1 MLNNQYT
8 ILIVDDEPLAR
19 ENVRLLVENDADIT
33 TIIECAN
40 AREALQKLGSGGF
53 DIMFLDIQMPG
64 MTGFELLEASSG
76 LVLPVVVFVTAFDR
90 YALRAFEASAVDYLL
105 KPFDDARFY
114 AALQRAKDKVR
125 HKQAYNLAETLMAFL
140 EANPLHYVEN
150 KPTTTPQTYLQ
161 RLTLKSHGKM
171 LFLNVQDIIW
181 IEAEDYYM
189 QIHTNDGKTHLL
201 RETMNHLEQQLDPAI
216 FLRIHRSAIVH
227 KDAVRELRTQTHGDG
242 LVILHNGITLK
253 ISRSRKQQIQ
263 QVLQQKS

>member
-1 MLNNQYT
+1 MMSNHYT

-19 ENVRLLVENDADIT
+19 ENVRLLVEKDPEIM
-33 TIIECAN
+33 TIVECAN
-40 AREALQKLGSGGF
+40 AREARQKLEFGSF

-64 MTGFELLEASSG
+64 MTGFELLESSAD
-76 LVLPVVVFVTAFDR
+76 LVLPVVIFVTAFDR

-114 AALQRAKDKVR
+114 AALQRAKGNVR

-140 EANPLHYVEN
+140 EANPLHYVET
-150 KPTTTPQTYLQ
+150 KPPSSQPYLQ

-171 LFLNVQDIIW
+171 LFLNVQDIVW

-201 RETMNHLEQQLDPAI
+201 RETMNHLEQQLDPTI

-227 KDAVRELRTQTHGDG
+227 KDAVSELRTQTHGDG
-242 LVILHNGITLK
+242 LIILHNGTTHK

-263 QVLQQKS
+263 LILQQK